1 MTSTVKAAL
10 PCDVFSASGSWVC
23 EDPVPNGKNGRS
35 ALVWKGS
42 QKMERPKVQL
52 CSPEETCYEVVEV
65 VNGSNGGAYGY
76 MEVRP
81 STQAQYAL
89 LAQLDQY
96 ALDQAGTKCQEWFG
110 KVLSADTIRSMYR
123 PLVSDGGC
131 VRLRFSLGTCNVWC
145 VQPGGREYTDSCFN
159 DIAAGCRVLPCVTVN
174 GIYFKTRVM
183 GLSLTCSDVLLYP
196 SKSWPFHVSRPMSR
210 GECPTGLPEH
220 EDASLEVQSALPT
233 LAPSLPQVV
242 GSEVST
248 R

>member
-1 MTSTVKAAL
+1 MTSTAKATL
-10 PCDVFSASGSWVC
+10 PCDVLSASGSWVC
-23 EDPVPNGKNGRS
+23 ENPVPNGKNGRS
-35 ALVWKGS
+35 ALVWKGP
-42 QKMERPKVQL
+42 QKTERPKVQL

-65 VNGSNGGAYGY
+65 ASSANGGAYGY

-81 STQAQYAL
+81 STQAQYSL

-96 ALDQAGTKCQEWFG
+96 ALDQASTKCQEWFG
-110 KVLSADTIRSMYR
+110 KVLPTETIRSMYR
-123 PLVSDGGC
+123 PLVGDGGC
-131 VRLRFSLGTCNVWC
+131 VRLRLSLGSCNVWC
-145 VQPGGREYTDSCFN
+145 VQPGGREYTDSCFE

-174 GIYFKTRVM
+174 GIYFKAREM

-196 SKSWPFHVSRPMSR
+196 SKSWPFHLSQPMSR
-210 GECPTGLPEH
+210 GEWPAGLPEH
-220 EDASLEVQSALPT
+220 EDVSTEPQSTFPT